1 MKTSRKEI
9 LTNLYLE
16 FQRDINTINN
26 KYKNLFPSLD
36 ELDIIDLL
44 FLFNF
49 TFKQNEDYHEPIKTL
64 MKSNNINLIESEYKE
79 VFPIVKN
86 FIDNLFEFQK
96 K

>member
-1 MKTSRKEI
+1 MKSSRKDF
-9 LTNLYLE
+9 LTELYLE
-16 FQRDINTINN
+16 FQKDINNINN

-36 ELDIIDLL
+36 EIDIIDLL

-49 TFKQNEDYHEPIKTL
+49 TFKYNEDYHEPIRTL
-64 MKSNNINLIESEYKE
+64 MKNNNINLIESEYKLA
-79 VFPIVKN
+79 FPVIKK